1 MSCKHEP
8 VNLEKTYDPNLV
20 EDKWYRFWEEQDC
33 FAGRTDVDRP
43 PFSMVIPPPNVTGSL
58 HMGHALNNTLQD
70 ILARYRRLKG
80 DNVLWMPGTDH
91 AGIATQNVVERQLH
105 EEGLDRHQLGREKF
119 IERVWKWRR
128 ESGRTILNQL
138 RRLGASCDWKRER
151 FTMDEGLS
159 QAVREVFVTLYEDGL
174 IYQGDYITN
183 WCPRCHTALSDLEVE
198 YEEHEGSLWE
208 LKYPLA
214 DGSGEVIVATTRP
227 ETMLGDTAVAVNP
240 DDERYR
246 DLIGTEVILPLMNRR
261 IPIIADAYVDKE
273 FGSGAVKITPAH
285 DPNDFNIGQRHQ
297 LPSIK
302 IMDEDGNMNE
312 NAGLYQGLSREECRR
327 RVVEDLENQ
336 GLLNRVLAYGHNVGH
351 CYRCRCVIEPYLSN
365 QWFVKIKPLAEE
377 AIAAVREGRT
387 RIVPASWEKTYFNW
401 MENIRDWCISRQ
413 IWWGHRIPAWYCR
426 ECGEITVARLDPDRC
441 PHCGSTSL
449 EQETDVLDT
458 WFSSALWPFSTMG
471 WPEKTKE
478 LEIFYPTSVLV
489 TGFDIL
495 FFWVARMMMM
505 GLKFMGD
512 VPFRDVYIHAL
523 VRDEHGQK
531 MSKSRG
537 NVIDPLVMIDKYGT
551 DALRFTLTA
560 FAAQGRDV
568 NMSEARISG
577 YRNFCN
583 KIWNAARFALM
594 NLEDFQAETPIN
606 EDDYS
611 LADRWIQH
619 RLHDTIVAVDNAFT
633 QYRFNEAAQA
643 LYQFSWHEFCDWY
656 LELIKPDLFQDADP
670 RRRAATQSV
679 LLQTLSA
686 LVRLLHPIM
695 PFITEEIWQKLP
707 GTSGSIMRSAF
718 PTAETMY
725 RQPEAVR
732 QMELAMAV
740 VNGIRN
746 IRGEMGIAPSLKVE
760 AVVRCS
766 TAEAT
771 EEINNAAPYI
781 RNLARLKSFNCS
793 HDGQPPAQAASA
805 LVAGME
811 IYVPLAG
818 IIDFELETARLT
830 KELGKAEKELAQV
843 EKKLANEKFLAKA
856 PEAVVVKEKAKQ
868 AELAA
873 KVSKCN
879 EGLGKIRRLAAG
891 Q

>member
-1 MSCKHEP
+1 VKELP
-8 VNLEKTYDPNLV
+8 KAYDFRGI
-20 EDKWYRFWEEQDC
+20 EEKWYRFWEEQGYFKPKLDPNRPR
-33 FAGRTDVDRP
+33 FAV
-43 PFSMVIPPPNVTGSL
+43 VIPPPNVTGSL

-707 GTSGSIMRSAF
+707 GTSGSIMRAAF

-879 EGLGKIRRLAAG
+879 EGLEKIRRLAAG

>member
-1 MSCKHEP
+1 MKADIMAKGYEP
-8 VNLEKTYDPNLV
+8 EHV
-20 EDKWYRFWEEQDC
+20 EQKWYEYWEKGGL
-33 FAGRTDVDRP
+33 FRP
-43 PFSMVIPPPNVTGSL
+43 EVPSSDHPYCIVIPPPNVTGTL

-119 IERVWKWRR
+119 IERVWQWRR

-159 QAVREVFVTLYEDGL
+159 RAVREVFVTLYEDGL

-240 DDERYR
+240 EDERYR

-285 DPNDFNIGQRHQ
+285 DPNDFDIGQRHQ

-312 NAGLYQGLSREECRR
+312 NAGIYQGLSREECRR

-336 GLLNRVLAYGHNVGH
+336 GLLNRVVAYGHNVGH

-387 RIVPASWEKTYFNW
+387 RIIPASWEKTYFNW

-413 IWWGHRIPAWYCR
+413 IWWGHRIPAWYCQ
-426 ECGEITVARLDPDRC
+426 ECGKITVARLDPDRC

-471 WPEKTKE
+471 WPEKTRE

-594 NLEDFQAETPIN
+594 NLEDFQAETPVS

-611 LADRWIQH
+611 LADRWIRH
-619 RLHDTIVAVDNAFT
+619 RLHDTIVAVDNAFA

-656 LELIKPDLFQDADP
+656 LELIKPDLFRDADP

-707 GTSGSIMRSAF
+707 GTSGSIMRAVF
-718 PTAETMY
+718 PAAETEY
-725 RQPEAVR
+725 QQPEAVR
-732 QMELAMAV
+732 QMEQAMAV

-746 IRGEMGIAPSLKVE
+746 IRGEMGIAPSLKVA
-760 AVVRCS
+760 AVVCCS
-766 TAEAT
+766 TAEAA
-771 EEINNAAPYI
+771 EEINAAAPYI
-781 RNLARLKSFNCS
+781 RNLARLDSFSCS

-805 LVAGME
+805 LAADME

-818 IIDFELETARLT
+818 IIDFDLETARLT

-856 PEAVVVKEKAKQ
+856 PEAVVAKEKGKQ
-868 AELAA
+868 EELAA

-879 EGLGKIRRLAAG
+879 EGLEKIRRLAAG